1 MATRP
6 VLIPDVTWKGV
17 GPNAT
22 QKDLKR
28 KGKFPNYKSPG
39 LLLKNLRNGMYGLL
53 CEFGKWLWNCG
64 ETIFV
69 IVESLWFSWE
79 IALILLE
86 IALGNS
92 GSALIWIY
100 EGDIGEL
107 LEILGICLKIGN
119 SRPKRMTCFRMPSQE
134 THSARVWQGCLGPE
148 VYITCVCCP
157 HSGPVML
164 VWCW

>member
-1 MATRP
+1 MNFIITFPMIHGYSSSFDSRYDLKKCWP
-6 VLIPDVTWKGV
+6 EV
-17 GPNAT
+17 T
-22 QKDLKR
+22 QKDLTR
-28 KGKFPNYKSPG
+28 NGKFPNYKFPG
-39 LLLKNLRNGMYGLL
+39 LLLKNLRNGMHGLL

-64 ETIFV
+64 ETF
-69 IVESLWFSWE
+69 LWFWKRSDFE
-79 IALILLE
+79 E

-92 GSALIWIY
+92 GIALTCLY
-100 EGDIGEL
+100 EG
-107 LEILGICLKIGN
+107 EILGTFWKSSAFGN
-119 SRPKRMTCFRMPSQE
+119 LHPKRMTCFRMTSQE